1 MESQSDQLQIAFE
14 LHPKNYQ
21 PNVITESRQEFT
33 EMEKK
38 IVVLAINQLR
48 YVAQSWVKGQ
58 NITIIIPYSELT
70 DNHHDKISVAAST
83 LNTKRI
89 GHNSFFDSE
98 TAEFDYI
105 VPFPR
110 IRSTKING
118 KRYLELLMFA
128 DVVPSFIELG
138 KRYTSY
144 NLKLMLSLSSIY
156 AQRMY
161 EIIMMFYGRGQK
173 VFTYEVA
180 KLRTALNYPAEHDYY
195 DFKRKAMLVA
205 QQEMENKIGMNFEFT
220 PSRKVGKAVVELRF
234 EVKSAKDL
242 IDEDIESERL
252 TALTMQPHEIA
263 ALARNL
269 IFHYKFTKKQ
279 QNQILEDT
287 ALMEIFIRLHTEIY
301 HGKREVKSPTA
312 YIAQSLG
319 FGKAV
324 PKEPKAKEP
333 VVRSPTSRGQEPMKI
348 GGIIGDVVKKFTP

>member
-14 LHPKNYQ
+14 LRPNNYQ

-48 YVAQSWVKGQ
+48 HIAKSWEEGKSI
-58 NITIIIPYSELT
+58 NLLIPYAELT
-70 DNHHDKISVAAST
+70 DNHHDKISVAASS

-89 GHNSFFDSE
+89 FHQDFSNPE
-98 TAEFDYI
+98 YPEYDYI
-105 VPFPR
+105 VPFSSV
-110 IRSTKING
+110 RSLKING
-118 KRYLELLMFA
+118 KRYLELTMLSA
-128 DVVPSFIELG
+128 VVPSFIELG

-144 NLKLMLSLSSIY
+144 DLRLMLSLSSMY

-173 VFTYEVA
+173 IFTYEVS
-180 KLRTALNYPAEHDYY
+180 KLRTALNYPPDHDYY

-205 QQEMENKIGMNFEFT
+205 QQKIQQKIGMYFEFT
-220 PSRKVGKAVVELRF
+220 PSRKEGKAVVELRF

-242 IDEDIESERL
+242 IEDDIEADRL
-252 TALTMQPHEIA
+252 TVQTMQPHEMA

-269 IFHYKFTKKQ
+269 IFRYKFTKKQ

-287 ALMEIFIRLHTEIY
+287 ALMETFIWLHTEI
-301 HGKREVKSPTA
+301 HHRKRKVKNPTA
-312 YIAQSLG
+312 YVAQSLG
-319 FGKAV
+319 FGKVA
-324 PKEPKAKEP
+324 PKESEGKEP
-333 VVRSPTSRGQEPMKI
+333 GSRSTTTRSQEPNQ
-348 GGIIGDVVKKFTP
+348 